1 LNILN
6 ADLSGDRPSAIL
18 FLIKFSSVAHTIPC
32 NVFKPYSKYWSKTAI
47 SWLGGP
53 ASQDLLVLRSMGPDP
68 QPARTCWCG
77 GPWVLTPSQPGPAGQ
92 EVHRS
97 RPPASQDLMV
107 LRSMGPDPQPAR
119 TCWSGGPWVL
129 TPASHD
135 HQCECFHRHAQRR
148 VKDERCC
155 TTDDYNYISLFIHL
169 LLTAVSGYIK
179 TNFHSI

>member
-1 LNILN
+1 MVQSYLTGWANVHLSAAAPYRFCSVSWWVALNILN

-68 QPARTCWCG
+68 QP
-77 GPWVLTPSQPGPAGQ
+77 V
-92 EVHRS
+92 
-97 RPPASQDLMV
+97 
-107 LRSMGPDPQPAR
+107 R